1 MPQPNR
7 LYRQPEHEFFTGI
20 LMENNKCSQNL
31 GIIARTACV
40 MGVADFLG
48 TIGERYHRPRTDV
61 CDSYRRLP
69 FWHFATSED
78 FFAHVPSACDVVGVE
93 LDDRATPVEEFNWP
107 KRVAI
112 VFGTEGDGLSPEI
125 RQRARYLV
133 KLPSVGISL
142 NVSSAASIVMWQRY
156 LWLKKEGF
164 NI

>member
-20 LMENNKCSQNL
+20 VMENNKCEQNL

-40 MGVADFLG
+40 MGAADFLG

-69 FWHFATSED
+69 FWHFKDSTD
-78 FFAHVPSACDVVGVE
+78 FFDHVPSACDVVGIE
-93 LDDRATPVEEFNWP
+93 LDDRAIAVEEFQWP

-112 VFGTEGDGLSPEI
+112 VFGTEGDGLSSDV
-125 RQRARYLV
+125 RQRARYLI
-133 KLPSVGISL
+133 KLPSVGISM
-142 NVSSAASIVMWQRY
+142 NVSSAASIVIWERFK
-156 LWLKKEGF
+156 WLRQNGF
-164 NI
+164 AI